1 MQGGGRYLV
10 MPDASGRTR
19 HFHSTN
25 RSCHMNWDR
34 IEGNWK
40 EFRGKA
46 KTAWGKLTD
55 DDLDVVGGRRDQLEG
70 RLQAQYGY
78 AKDKA
83 RTEVDSWLR
92 NL

>member
-1 MQGGGRYLV
+1 
-10 MPDASGRTR
+10 
-19 HFHSTN
+19 
-25 RSCHMNWDR
+25 MNWDR

-55 DDLDVVGGRRDQLEG
+55 DDLDVIKGRREELEG

-78 AKDKA
+78 AKDRA
-83 RTEVDSWLR
+83 RTEVDSWMNGL
-92 NL
+92 